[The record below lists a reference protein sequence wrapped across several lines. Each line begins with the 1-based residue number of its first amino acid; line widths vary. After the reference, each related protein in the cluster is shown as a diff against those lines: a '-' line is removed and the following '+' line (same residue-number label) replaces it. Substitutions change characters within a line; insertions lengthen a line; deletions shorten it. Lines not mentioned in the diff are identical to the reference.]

1 VFIGDE
7 YKCVTV
13 WIYFVGCTLESP
25 RDLAGMT
32 FNGSVNYLLACVRLF
47 GYRIKHSETV
57 DSVLEVWS
65 CHLS

>member
-13 WIYFVGCTLESP
+13 WIYFVGCALESP